1 MRDSVSA
8 DNILVNKLLD
18 LSEHDGREH
27 FSFNPFGEVVDS
39 HYNVLNATSAFGKLT
54 D

>member
-1 MRDSVSA
+1 MGYPVLA
-8 DNILVNKLLD
+8 DNDLVDKLID
-18 LSEHDGREH
+18 FSRCDECEC

-39 HYNVLNATSAFGKLT
+39 HYNVLNATSSFGKLT